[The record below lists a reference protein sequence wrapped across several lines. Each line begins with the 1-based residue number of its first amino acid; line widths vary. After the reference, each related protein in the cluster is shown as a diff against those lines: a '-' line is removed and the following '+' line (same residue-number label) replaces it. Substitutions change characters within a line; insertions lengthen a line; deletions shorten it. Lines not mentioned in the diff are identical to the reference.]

1 VAFIYFQR
9 REIMKKLFGLMIIVG
24 LLLSG
29 CSTSVDESNLLVVGM
44 ECAYAPFNWT
54 QVESS
59 ETAFLINNEEGTGY
73 CDGYDVQIAKAIA
86 DELGKDLLVKKI
98 AWEGLIDGLNNGEID
113 MIVAGMTDTAERRE
127 SVSFSLPYYQSDLVL
142 IVRNDSSYTS
152 ATNLKDFSESTVVAQ
167 KGTFHDTVVDQIPA
181 VNHMTPLGSFALL
194 TNSVIIG
201 EADAMVSEYPVALSI
216 VGTNP
221 DLKII
226 VFEAG
231 NGFST
236 SFEDT
241 TVSVAVRK
249 DDTDLLNTINAV
261 LNVLTEETRSEWMK
275 DALERQPEGE

>member
-1 VAFIYFQR
+1 
-9 REIMKKLFGLMIIVG
+9 MKKLLGLMIIVG
-24 LLLSG
+24 LLMSG
-29 CSTSVDESNLLVVGM
+29 CSTPVDESNLLVVGM

-54 QVESS
+54 QVEASDTS
-59 ETAFLINNEEGTGY
+59 FLINNEEGTGY

-142 IVRNDSSYTS
+142 IVRNDSSYAS
-152 ATNLKDFSESTVVAQ
+152 ATSLKDFSESTVVAQ
-167 KGTFHDTVVDQIPA
+167 KGTFHDTVVDQIPT

-194 TNSVIIG
+194 TNSVING

-226 VFEAG
+226 AFEAG
-231 NGFST
+231 NGFET

-249 DDTDLLNTINAV
+249 DDADLLNTINAV
-261 LNVLTEETRSEWMK
+261 LNGLTEETRSEWMK
-275 DALERQPEGE
+275 DAIERQPEGE

>member
-1 VAFIYFQR
+1 
-9 REIMKKLFGLMIIVG
+9 MKKLFGLFA
-24 LLLSG
+24 LLSLVLSA
-29 CSTSVDESNLLVVGM
+29 CSAPVEENQLVVGM

-54 QVESS
+54 QVEASD
-59 ETAFLINNEEGTGY
+59 TAFLINNEEGTGY

-86 DELGKDLLVKKI
+86 DELGQDLLVKKI
-98 AWEGLIDGLNNGEID
+98 AWEGLIDSLNNGEID

-127 SVSFSLPYYQSDLVL
+127 SVSFSTPYYQSDLVL
-142 IVRNDSSYTS
+142 IVRNDSTYAS
-152 ATNLKDFSESTVVAQ
+152 ATSLQDFNGATVVAQ
-167 KGTFHDTVVDQIPA
+167 KGTFHDTVVDQIPS

-194 TNSVIIG
+194 TNSVVNG

-226 VFEAG
+226 TFVAGSGFE
-231 NGFST
+231 T

-249 DDTDLLNTINAV
+249 DDTELLNTINTV
-261 LNVLTEETRSEWMK
+261 LSNLDEETRSEWMK
-275 DALERQPEGE
+275 DAIERQPEGE

>member
-1 VAFIYFQR
+1 
-9 REIMKKLFGLMIIVG
+9 MKRLVSLIA
-24 LLLSG
+24 LLSLVLTA
-29 CSTSVDESNLLVVGM
+29 CAAPAEELNQIVVGM

-59 ETAFLINNEEGTGY
+59 ETSFLINNEEGTGY

-98 AWEGLIDGLNNGEID
+98 AWEGLIDSLNNGEID

-127 SVSFSLPYYQSDLVL
+127 SVSFSTPYYQSDLVL
-142 IVRNDSSYTS
+142 IVRNDSTYAN
-152 ATNLKDFSESTVVAQ
+152 ATNLTDFTGATVVAQ
-167 KGTFHDTVVDQIPA
+167 KGTFHDTVVDQIPT
-181 VNHMTPLGSFALL
+181 VDHMTPLGSFALL
-194 TNSVIIG
+194 TNSVVIG

-226 VFEAG
+226 TFAVGSGFE
-231 NGFST
+231 T

-249 DDTDLLNTINAV
+249 DNADLLTTVNTV
-261 LNVLTEETRSEWMK
+261 LAGLSEDTRSEWMR
-275 DALERQPEGE
+275 DAIERQPEGE

>member
-1 VAFIYFQR
+1 
-9 REIMKKLFGLMIIVG
+9 
-24 LLLSG
+24 
-29 CSTSVDESNLLVVGM
+29 
-44 ECAYAPFNWT
+44 
-54 QVESS
+54 
-59 ETAFLINNEEGTGY
+59 
-73 CDGYDVQIAKAIA
+73 
-86 DELGKDLLVKKI
+86 
-98 AWEGLIDGLNNGEID
+98 
-113 MIVAGMTDTAERRE
+113 
-127 SVSFSLPYYQSDLVL
+127 
-142 IVRNDSSYTS
+142 
-152 ATNLKDFSESTVVAQ
+152 
-167 KGTFHDTVVDQIPA
+167 
-181 VNHMTPLGSFALL
+181 MTPLGSFALL

-261 LNVLTEETRSEWMK
+261 LNGLTEETRSEWMK

>member
-1 VAFIYFQR
+1 
-9 REIMKKLFGLMIIVG
+9 MKKLFGLFI
-24 LLLSG
+24 LLNVVLSA
-29 CSTSVDESNLLVVGM
+29 CSAPVEENQLVVGM

-59 ETAFLINNEEGTGY
+59 ETSFLINNEQGTGY

-86 DELGKDLLVKKI
+86 DELGQDLLVKKI
-98 AWEGLIDGLNNGEID
+98 AWEGLIDSLNNGEID

-127 SVSFSLPYYQSDLVL
+127 SVSFSSPYYQSDLVL
-142 IVRNDSSYTS
+142 IVKNDSKFANAVS
-152 ATNLKDFSESTVVAQ
+152 LQDFSGATVVAQ
-167 KGTFHDTVVDQIPA
+167 KSTFHDTVVDQIPS
-181 VNHMTPLGSFALL
+181 VNHMTPLSSFALL
-194 TNSVIIG
+194 TNSVMNG

-226 VFEAG
+226 TFDAD
-231 NGFST
+231 NGFET

-249 DDTDLLNTINAV
+249 DNSELLNTINTV
-261 LNVLTEETRSEWMK
+261 LSNLTEETRSQWMK
-275 DALERQPEGE
+275 DAIERQPEGE

>member
-9 REIMKKLFGLMIIVG
+9 REIMKKIVALIALFSLV
-24 LLLSG
+24 LSA
-29 CSTSVDESNLLVVGM
+29 CSAPAEEVNQIVVGM

-59 ETAFLINNEEGTGY
+59 ETSFLINNEEGTGY

-98 AWEGLIDGLNNGEID
+98 AWEGLIDSLNNGEID

-127 SVSFSLPYYQSDLVL
+127 SVSFSTPYYQSDLVL
-142 IVRNDSSYTS
+142 IVRNDSTYAN
-152 ATNLKDFSESTVVAQ
+152 ATNLSDFASATVVAQ
-167 KGTFHDTVVDQIPA
+167 KGTFHDTVVDQIPT
-181 VNHMTPLGSFALL
+181 VDHMTPLGSFALL

-226 VFEAG
+226 TFTEG
-231 NGFST
+231 NGFET

-249 DDTDLLNTINAV
+249 DDADLLTTVNTV
-261 LNVLTEETRSEWMK
+261 LTNLTEETRSEWMR
-275 DALERQPEGE
+275 DAIERQPEGE

>member
-261 LNVLTEETRSEWMK
+261 LNGLTEETRSEWMK